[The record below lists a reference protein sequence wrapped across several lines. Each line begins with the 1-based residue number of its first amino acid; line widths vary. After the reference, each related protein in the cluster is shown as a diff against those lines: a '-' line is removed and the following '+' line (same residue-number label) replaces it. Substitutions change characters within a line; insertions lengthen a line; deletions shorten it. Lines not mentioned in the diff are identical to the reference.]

1 MDHQAFAQLLGN
13 YGEFVGAL
21 GVVLSL
27 LFVGYS
33 IVQNTKATRAQT
45 HQAITQSFMSIA
57 QVIAERPEA
66 FAGGVVSDADEFQNL
81 DAGDKAFFIAA
92 IFGLFKYFELMFM
105 EHSEGNTDDETWS
118 AWSQHMLMQFHQPGV
133 QAWWSLRQAT
143 FHPAFRK
150 FLNESQPPN
159 MKSFAELM
167 QLQDSFR

>member
-57 QVIAERPEA
+57 EIISERPEA
-66 FAGGVVSDADEFQNL
+66 FAAGVVSDSKKFEELA
-81 DAGDKAFFIAA
+81 AGDKAYFIAS

-105 EHSEGNTDDETWS
+105 QHRDGNTDDESWN

-133 QAWWSLRQAT
+133 QSWWSLRETT

-150 FLNESQPPN
+150 FLNESEAPN

-167 QLQDSFR
+167 QS

>member
-1 MDHQAFAQLLGN
+1 MDHQTFAQILGN
-13 YGEFVGAL
+13 YGEIVGAL

-33 IVQNTKATRAQT
+33 IVQSTKATRAQT

-57 QVIAERPEA
+57 EVIARRPEA
-66 FAGGVVSDADEFQNL
+66 FA
-81 DAGDKAFFIAA
+81 AGMSSESNGFEELSVGYRAFYIAT

-105 EHSEGNTDDETWS
+105 QHRDGNTDDESWN

-133 QAWWSLRQAT
+133 QAWWSLRETT

-150 FLNESQPPN
+150 FLNESKAPQTR
-159 MKSFAELM
+159 SFVDLIR
-167 QLQDSFR
+167 S

>member
-1 MDHQAFAQLLGN
+1 VDYLTFAQLLGN

-21 GVVLSL
+21 GVVASL

-57 QVIAERPEA
+57 EIISKRPEV
-66 FAGGVVSDADEFQNL
+66 FAAGLSSRSETFEQLA
-81 DAGDKAFFIAA
+81 AGDKAYFIST
-92 IFGLFKYFELMFM
+92 IFGLFKYYEFMFM
-105 EHSEGNTDDETWS
+105 QHRDGNTDDESWS

-133 QAWWSLRQAT
+133 QVWWSLREST

-150 FLNESQPPN
+150 FLNESEPPK
-159 MKSFAELM
+159 MKSAVELM
-167 QLQDSFR
+167 QSQ

>member
-57 QVIAERPEA
+57 EIISERPEA
-66 FAGGVVSDADEFQNL
+66 FSAGISSESAEFEQL
-81 DAGDKAFFIAA
+81 ATGDKAYFIAT

-105 EHSEGNTDDETWS
+105 QHRDGNTDDESWN

-143 FHPAFRK
+143 FHPAFRT
-150 FLNESQPPN
+150 FLNESQPPD
-159 MKSFAELM
+159 MKSFVELM
-167 QLQDSFR
+167 RP

>member
-57 QVIAERPEA
+57 EVIAERPEA
-66 FAGGVVSDADEFQNL
+66 FAAGVISDSREFEEL
-81 DAGDKAFFIAA
+81 DAGDKAFFIAS

-105 EHSEGNTDDETWS
+105 QHRDGNTDDESWN

-133 QAWWSLRQAT
+133 KAWWSLRETT

-150 FLNESQPPN
+150 FLNESEPPK
-159 MKSFAELM
+159 MKTFAELM
-167 QLQDSFR
+167 HS